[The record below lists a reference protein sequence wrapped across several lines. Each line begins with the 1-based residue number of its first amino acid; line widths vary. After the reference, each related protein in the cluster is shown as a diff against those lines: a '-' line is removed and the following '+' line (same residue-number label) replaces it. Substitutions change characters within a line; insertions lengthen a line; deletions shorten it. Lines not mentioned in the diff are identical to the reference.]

1 MLMLWLLRRFFFETP
16 IPKEHLSSQ
25 DYIWVCLKNTLNQL
39 SLADFFLLNE
49 VLWMISKDY
58 KYRYI
63 KTDAGQN
70 VLNRKVLYV
79 YAQFDPK
86 KI

>member
-1 MLMLWLLRRFFFETP
+1 
-16 IPKEHLSSQ
+16 
-25 DYIWVCLKNTLNQL
+25 
-39 SLADFFLLNE
+39 
-49 VLWMISKDY
+49 MISKDY

-79 YAQFDPK
+79 YAQFDQK
-86 KI
+86 KNSYSAGETRF